1 MNLANSLT
9 LARLMLVP
17 VLVYL
22 LHEQAYPA
30 ALAVFVVAGLT
41 DAADGYVAKHW
52 NQLTRLGA
60 VLDPIADKALVM
72 AAYVSLAW
80 LGWLP
85 FWLVLV
91 VVSRD
96 VIILLGAL
104 LYEYLTGALEMAP
117 TWLSKAN
124 TALQLIYVTA
134 TLLDAALGARWERPE
149 VGLVLVVGLV
159 TVASGLQYVVVWL
172 GKALHHERGEG

>member
-1 MNLANSLT
+1 MNLANALT
-9 LARLMLVP
+9 LSRLILVP

-22 LHEQAYPA
+22 LHERAYPW
-30 ALAVFVVAGLT
+30 ALAAFLVAGVT
-41 DAADGYVAKHW
+41 DALDGYVAKHW
-52 NQLTRLGA
+52 NQVTRLGA
-60 VLDPIADKALVM
+60 TLDPIADKGLVV

-80 LGWLP
+80 LGWIP

-96 VIILLGAL
+96 VIIVTGAA
-104 LYEYLTGALEMAP
+104 LYHYLTGALEMAP

-124 TALQLIYVTA
+124 TALQLGYVAA
-134 TLLDAALGARWERPE
+134 TLLDAALGAHWQRPE
-149 VGLVLVVGLV
+149 WGLAVLVGVV

-172 GKALHHERGEG
+172 GKALRHERGEG